1 MKKITFANK
10 LGYMLGDV
18 ANNMSFA
25 MSSSFLLAFYTDV
38 AGISAAAA
46 GVLFLV
52 ARFWDAFNDP
62 FMGVLTDRMFARR
75 LRRQRGA
82 PADKFRPF
90 LLQGSWIVIA
100 CAILMFFMPSGL
112 TPIQKLVWA
121 YATYILWGMAYT
133 FVNIPYG
140 SLAAV
145 MTQDTTERASLSVAR
160 GIGGTV
166 GNLIPRMLVPLILSY
181 FAEDQAKGYLM
192 AMVAM
197 GAIGIVSYVIAYFT
211 VQENIRSTEPP
222 KAREEVRPVEYLRV
236 IGQNRPFISVSV
248 ASLAMI
254 FGTMINGAMLIYYF
268 KNNLNAFTLMGVTT
282 IISMVP
288 SLLIAPFLSRL
299 VRRFGIQAVTAVGSL
314 LSAVFFGLTFLL
326 PDNIWLYIVLSF
338 LSTLTM
344 NIPNSLVWGMVSDCI
359 DYNQYLTGNR
369 QEGIIY
375 GTYSF
380 VRKTGQAFAGFL
392 AGLGL
397 DLVGYNA
404 DLAVQSAGTLLGIK
418 FLTLGLPAIGMLIAW
433 FAYQFIWN
441 LSAEKK
447 QEVYRRINGDN
458 EGRGAAA

>member
-100 CAILMFFMPSGL
+100 CAI
-112 TPIQKLVWA
+112 
-121 YATYILWGMAYT
+121 
-133 FVNIPYG
+133 IPYG

-145 MTQDTTERASLSVAR
+145 MTQDTAERASLSVAR